1 MNTIKLHYIYD
12 PLCGWCYAAAPLIQ
26 AVRQMADVP
35 IELHAGGLWV
45 DSQVKRIKPEL
56 REYLMTHDERIA
68 QISGQPFGEGY
79 TNNLLSNAQAV
90 LDSEPPIRAI
100 LAAQTLSEKGS
111 DYLHALQI
119 AHFIEGREIS
129 RRDTLLDIAS
139 ALGLAHDEFERTFEQ
154 TDVQTHLHSTRQW
167 MSAWH
172 IQGFPNFLLQ
182 HNEQWL
188 RIAHSDFYG
197 RPQAFSQQLRTVLNH
212 AATGST

>member
-1 MNTIKLHYIYD
+1 MKASY
-12 PLCGWCYAAAPLIQ
+12 
-26 AVRQMADVP
+26 
-35 IELHAGGLWV
+35 
-45 DSQVKRIKPEL
+45 S
-56 REYLMTHDERIA
+56 
-68 QISGQPFGEGY
+68 
-79 TNNLLSNAQAV
+79 
-90 LDSEPPIRAI
+90 
-100 LAAQTLSEKGS
+100 
-111 DYLHALQI
+111 LHALQI

-154 TDVQTHLHSTRQW
+154 TNVQTHLHSTRQW

-197 RPQAFSQQLRTVLNH
+197 RPQAFAQQLCAVLNH